1 MLNQNQGEILVQ
13 LARQEIEQHL
23 HMDVSNPVPEA
34 ELSDPI
40 FSIKHGVF
48 VTLHK
53 REALRGCIGSLEAVE
68 PLRDAVRRHAINAA
82 FHDHRFEPVSPA
94 EVPALHIEVSILSTP
109 QKLDYTDARELP
121 SLLTPQEDGVIIRS
135 SGGLG
140 ATFLP
145 QVWKQLPQAELF
157 LGHLCRKA
165 GLDEHAWLHDRL
177 EVATYRVQYFEESRL
192 TG

>member
-1 MLNQNQGEILVQ
+1 MLNQKQGKILVQ

-23 HMDVSNPVPEA
+23 HMDASNPVSEA
-34 ELSDPI
+34 DLNDPI

-53 REALRGCIGSLEAVE
+53 REALRGCIGSLQGFE
-68 PLRDAVRRHAINAA
+68 PLCDAVRRHAINAA

-94 EVPALHIEVSILSTP
+94 EVPLLHIEVSILSPP
-109 QKLDYTDARELP
+109 QKLDYSSGQELL

-135 SGGLG
+135 ATGLG

-145 QVWKQLPQAELF
+145 QVWKQLPQPELF

-165 GLDEHAWLHDRL
+165 GLAEHAWLHDQL
-177 EVATYRVQYFEESRL
+177 EVETYRVQYFEESRH